1 MNFPTYDYFS
11 ESYCLDYR
19 TVYNG
24 YAPTSVA
31 WVPSATH
38 CQFECQKNDR
48 CQFFTFNT
56 TSGQCA
62 LKLSK
67 GSVQSLNYAISG
79 PKFCAT
85 KKGLYHHLMLL
96 EKPDILKAP
105 WGSEI
110 NLNQYLTLQ

>member
-38 CQFECQKNDR
+38 CQFECQKRDQ
-48 CQFFTFNT
+48 CQFFTLNT
-56 TSGQCA
+56 ITGECA

-67 GSVQSLNYAISG
+67 NTMQAVANAISG
-79 PKFCAT
+79 PKFCGA
-85 KKGLYHHLMLL
+85 KKSWCCHLTY
-96 EKPDILKAP
+96 ECQK
-105 WGSEI
+105 
-110 NLNQYLTLQ
+110 